1 MDKGIVYILIN
12 PCLDGWVKIG
22 MTNRNNINERL
33 AELNRPENIP
43 LSFRAYAVYEVD
55 NPHEVEKHIHNL
67 FDAIDESLHA
77 REELANGKIRQRE
90 FFRISEEKAFK
101 VLESVSLLR
110 GDRDNLKRILPNE
123 EEIAEDEI
131 AEQTDRRPNFK
142 FSMIKIPIGSELQ
155 FLYDDACICK
165 TADMNNKVEYNGEEY
180 SLTGLARK
188 LLNER
193 GRGGYN
199 VPGPKY
205 FTYQGE
211 TLAHLRNIKESR
223 EGEE

>member
-1 MDKGIVYILIN
+1 LKIFIWLFQPILI
-12 PCLDGWVKIG
+12 
-22 MTNRNNINERL
+22 RNSYNINERL

-110 GDRDNLKRILPNE
+110 GDRDNLKRVLPNE

-142 FSMIKIPIGSELQ
+142 FSMIKIPLGSELQ

-193 GRGGYN
+193 GRGGSN

-211 TLAHLRNIKESR
+211 TLARLRNIKESR
-223 EGEE
+223 EGEVC